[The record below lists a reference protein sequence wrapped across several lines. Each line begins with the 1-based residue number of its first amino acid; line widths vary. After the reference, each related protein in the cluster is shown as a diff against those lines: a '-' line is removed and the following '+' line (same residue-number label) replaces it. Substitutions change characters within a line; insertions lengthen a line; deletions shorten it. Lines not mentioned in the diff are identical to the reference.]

1 MGRSPM
7 MGGRARRTD
16 VNQQEIVRALRKWGA
31 TVSVTSAI
39 GGGFPDLVVGV
50 SGLNVLLE
58 VKRPHPP
65 SAGALTND
73 EGRWHAAWQGQ
84 VAVVRSPEHAI
95 SVCENALAGRTA
107 GA

>member
-16 VNQQEIVRALRKWGA
+16 ANQQEIVRALRKWGA
-31 TVSVTSAI
+31 SVAVTSAI

-50 SGLNVLLE
+50 NGLNILLE

-65 SAGALTND
+65 SAGALTD
-73 EGRWHAAWQGQ
+73 HECQWHAMWKGQ
-84 VAVVRSPEHAI
+84 VAVVRSPAAAI
-95 SVCENALAGRTA
+95 VACENVLAGKTA
-107 GA
+107 G

>member
-16 VNQQEIVRALRKWGA
+16 INQQAIVTALRQWGA
-31 TVSVTSAI
+31 SVAVTSAI

-50 SGLNVLLE
+50 NGVNVLLE

-65 SAGALTND
+65 SAGALTDD
-73 EGRWHAAWQGQ
+73 EDRWHAGWQGQ

-95 SVCENALAGRTA
+95 SVCENVLAGKTA

>member
-16 VNQQEIVRALRKWGA
+16 ANQQEIVKALRDWGA
-31 TVSVTSAI
+31 TVAVTSAI

-50 SGLNVLLE
+50 NGLNILME
-58 VKRPHPP
+58 IKRPHPP

-73 EGRWHAAWQGQ
+73 EERWHAEWKGQ
-84 VAVVRSPEHAI
+84 VAVVRSPEAAI
-95 SVCENALAGRTA
+95 RVCENVLAGKTA
-107 GA
+107 G